1 MPKSLNTIGYQNII
15 MRLIQQEHS
24 EYKGKK
30 YCKSWI
36 VIPQKIIEK
45 LKWKKGE
52 KLEAGIKGDKLIIEK
67 D

>member
-1 MPKSLNTIGYQNII
+1 

-30 YCKSWI
+30 YCKSWV
-36 VIPQKIIEK
+36 VIPSKIIEK
-45 LKWKKGE
+45 LGWKKGE
-52 KLEAGIKGDKLIIEK
+52 ELEAEVKGGKLVIEK